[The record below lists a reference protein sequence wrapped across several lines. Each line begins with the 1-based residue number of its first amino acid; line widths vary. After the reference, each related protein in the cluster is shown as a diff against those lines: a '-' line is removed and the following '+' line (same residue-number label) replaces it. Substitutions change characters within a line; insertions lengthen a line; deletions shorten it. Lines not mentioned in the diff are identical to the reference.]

1 MRIRFLTLGLLAALL
16 SVFLPAV
23 AFAQSS
29 IAGSVKDD
37 TGAVLPGMTVEAS
50 SPALIEKSR
59 CVVGDASGQ
68 F

>member
-23 AFAQSS
+23 ALAQSS

-37 TGAVLPGMTVEAS
+37 TGAVLIA
-50 SPALIEKSR
+50 
-59 CVVGDASGQ
+59 VGP
-68 F
+68 